1 MSNCSWRRPLSPRG
15 LSMSSCPSRLRKG
28 EFKGTQPMDSVV
40 EAFLEKDERVKAE
53 ERRAGISGRF
63 TTGTLIVMP
72 GRRTESFARGTIGI
86 VVVAAK
92 PMMPGAMYCTRR
104 QVRTL
109 HTG

>member
-1 MSNCSWRRPLSPRG
+1 
-15 LSMSSCPSRLRKG
+15 MSSCPSRLRKG

-63 TTGTLIVMP
+63 TTGTLMVIP
-72 GRRTESFARGTIGI
+72 GRRTESFARGIIGI

-92 PMMPGAMYCTRR
+92 PMTPWGQCTRR

-109 HTG
+109 HTCRGINNV

>member
-1 MSNCSWRRPLSPRG
+1 
-15 LSMSSCPSRLRKG
+15 
-28 EFKGTQPMDSVV
+28 MDSVV

-86 VVVAAK
+86 VAVAAK
-92 PMMPGAMYCTRR
+92 PMTPWGQCTRR

-109 HTG
+109 RTCRGINNVYFPGKPWAI